1 MSSRMLLVMCC
12 TLFFA
17 AGLAQ
22 AAEKKVKMSELPP
35 AVQDAVKQ
43 QSKGAVL
50 RGLSEEVEHGK
61 TFYEAELMV
70 DGHSKDVSMDS
81 AGKVVSVEE
90 EVKLDTIPAA
100 AREAIQKSAGSGK
113 ILKVEAVTE
122 GDKPPVYEAAL
133 RRDQKKSEVRVDREG
148 KPAPED

>member
-1 MSSRMLLVMCC
+1 MSD
-12 TLFFA
+12 
-17 AGLAQ
+17 
-22 AAEKKVKMSELPP
+22 LPP
-35 AVQDAVKQ
+35 VVQDAVKQ

-50 RGLSEEVEHGK
+50 RGLAEETEHGK
-61 TFYEAELMV
+61 TLYEAELMV

-81 AGKVVSVEE
+81 TGKVVSVEE

-122 GDKPPVYEAAL
+122 GDKRAVYEAAV
-133 RRDQKKSEVRVDREG
+133 RRGQKRSEMRVDAEG